1 MTTPPS
7 HAAVGEIGADEF
19 DGWVIST
26 SDHAGFRTDV
36 RAAEFELIADEPVSV
51 GGSGAGPTPYELML
65 AALGSC
71 TAMTVRMYATRKQWP
86 LERITVRL
94 RDTPA
99 HIKDCLEC
107 ETSAVGPRRFDRIV
121 EITGQLTD
129 EQHQRLLQIA
139 DRCPV
144 TQTFQ
149 RGIQIR
155 TVEST
160 Q

>member
-7 HAAVGEIGADEF
+7 HAAAGETGADEF
-19 DGWVIST
+19 VGWVVST
-26 SDHAGFRTDV
+26 SDRAGFRTEV
-36 RAAEFELIADEPVSV
+36 RAGGFEFIADEPVSV
-51 GGSGAGPTPYELML
+51 GGSGAGPTPYDYML

-71 TAMTVRMYATRKQWP
+71 TAMTVRMYAERKQWP

-94 RDTPA
+94 RNTPA
-99 HIKDCLEC
+99 HIKDCVEC
-107 ETSAVGPRRFDRIV
+107 ETAVVGPRRFDRVV
-121 EITGQLTD
+121 EITGPLTD
-129 EQHQRLLQIA
+129 EQRTRLRQIA

-144 TQTFQ
+144 TQTFE